1 MVPEKFKPWVDL
13 LDAVNIL
20 AAEDIKKY
28 LSLEKS
34 GKLFELNKYKYN
46 ELYRNYNTAITYFK
60 SKYFTELNDFDG
72 SQFVEHLKQF
82 YK

>member
-20 AAEDIKKY
+20 AAEDVKKY
-28 LSLEKS
+28 LTLEKS
-34 GKLFELNKYKYN
+34 GKLFDVPKYKYN
-46 ELYRNYNTAITYFK
+46 DLNRNYSSAITYFK
-60 SKYFTELNDFDG
+60 STYFKELNDFDG
-72 SQFVEHLKQF
+72 CRIVEQLKQL

>member
-20 AAEDIKKY
+20 AANDIKKY
-28 LSLEKS
+28 LMLEKS
-34 GKLFELNKYKYN
+34 GKLFDVPRYKYN
-46 ELYRNYNTAITYFK
+46 ALNRNYSSAITYFK
-60 SKYFTELNDFDG
+60 SNYFKELNDFDG
-72 SQFVEHLKQF
+72 CRIVEQLKKL

>member
-20 AAEDIKKY
+20 AANDIKKY
-28 LSLEKS
+28 LMLEKS
-34 GKLFELNKYKYN
+34 GELFDLPRYRYN
-46 ELYRNYNTAITYFK
+46 ELNRNYGSATAYFK
-60 SKYFTELNDFDG
+60 SDYFKELNDFDG
-72 SQFVEHLKQF
+72 CRIVEQLKQL